1 VTTIDKALTLL
12 ACFTTD
18 QPSQKLT
25 DLARQ
30 SGMNKAG
37 VFRYLSGLVRA
48 GLLEQDAETR
58 RYRLGPEVIRLAQ
71 VRDSSIPIRNWMR
84 RLLSQITEQTG
95 ETCHAAL
102 ISQERLFTYMVNDSP
117 KSLQVRISPGM
128 QLPFHATA
136 SGQVFLAF
144 AADDFV
150 TTQLTD
156 NLPAFTDG
164 TVTDP
169 AELRSRLQHFR
180 KKGFSIS
187 EGGVDADVVSVATS
201 FFDANAL
208 PVGTI
213 AIQAP
218 AARMTD
224 SMIQSFGTM
233 LCGIGVQA
241 THYYGGILSADFPD
255 SHSPGVVT
263 QHHQTRA

>member
-1 VTTIDKALTLL
+1 
-12 ACFTTD
+12 
-18 QPSQKLT
+18 
-25 DLARQ
+25 
-30 SGMNKAG
+30 
-37 VFRYLSGLVRA
+37 
-48 GLLEQDAETR
+48 
-58 RYRLGPEVIRLAQ
+58 
-71 VRDSSIPIRNWMR
+71 
-84 RLLSQITEQTG
+84 
-95 ETCHAAL
+95 
-102 ISQERLFTYMVNDSP
+102 MVNDSP

-150 TTQLTD
+150 AAQLTD

-169 AELRSRLQHFR
+169 AELRRRLQHFR

-255 SHSPGVVT
+255 SHSPGVVI